1 MGVLGTV
8 LLLQAAA
15 PSRPAVV
22 EDTRVTV
29 TSGADVTG
37 QTRIRIRGTATLD
50 REPLV
55 YVDGVRVDNS
65 SDMLKRLNPDRIDR
79 VEVIKGPAARIKY
92 GSEAEDGAIQIFL
105 KPRDGSDREVN
116 DSGP

>member
-8 LLLQAAA
+8 FLLEATA
-15 PSRPAVV
+15 PSGLAVI
-22 EDTRVTV
+22 EDSPV

-37 QTRIRIRGTATLD
+37 PTHIRIRGNVPLGQ
-50 REPLV
+50 EPLV

-65 SDMLKRLNPDRIDR
+65 SGMLKRLNPDRIDR

-92 GSEAEDGAIQIFL
+92 GSEAEHGAIQIFL
-105 KPRDGSDREVN
+105 KPRDGSDGEVN
-116 DSGP
+116 YGGR